1 MQMLNPPAAATHSAA
16 VMKKAALAIFVVV
29 FLSLWTQHQPDDFF
43 LKKV

>member
-16 VMKKAALAIFVVV
+16 VMKKAALAIFGLFLVVV

-43 LKKV
+43 